1 MKTSTFIFRV
11 DASEAIGLG
20 HLSRCLFFASYI
32 EAKGHNIVFLTKE
45 NLSKNIIELKGFKCQ
60 RFSKSIPNLKK
71 LFNSFSVIADINSNK
86 VFEKKSDYNAH
97 LDILRENANSLITFE
112 DMIDYPYCSDVVI
125 IPYCGAQKIM
135 LDSECNS
142 RYLIGED
149 YFLLK
154 PEFTTKSYAVS
165 KRPKTILITMGG
177 SDPEKITLKVLNAIS
192 NLNQIDEIIVVI
204 GKASNISSSDIMK
217 TIHNS
222 KIKINVLN
230 NLENISNVMLECDIA
245 ITNSGLTKYELASL
259 GVPSIII
266 SNNKQ
271 QAFYSD
277 FFSSFK
283 ASIHLGYYNDI
294 NEKFIRDK
302 CLELMQKYE
311 LRVTMSNSGKKLI
324 DGNGINRIW
333 KAIKEKNL

>member
-1 MKTSTFIFRV
+1 
-11 DASEAIGLG
+11 
-20 HLSRCLFFASYI
+20 
-32 EAKGHNIVFLTKE
+32 
-45 NLSKNIIELKGFKCQ
+45 
-60 RFSKSIPNLKK
+60 
-71 LFNSFSVIADINSNK
+71 
-86 VFEKKSDYNAH
+86 
-97 LDILRENANSLITFE
+97 
-112 DMIDYPYCSDVVI
+112 
-125 IPYCGAQKIM
+125 
-135 LDSECNS
+135 
-142 RYLIGED
+142 
-149 YFLLK
+149 
-154 PEFTTKSYAVS
+154 
-165 KRPKTILITMGG
+165 
-177 SDPEKITLKVLNAIS
+177 
-192 NLNQIDEIIVVI
+192 
-204 GKASNISSSDIMK
+204 MK

-230 NLENISNVMLECDIA
+230 NVENISNVMLECDIA
-245 ITNSGLTKYELASL
+245 ITNSGLTRYELASL

-271 QAFYSD
+271 QAFYCD

-294 NEKFIRDK
+294 SEKFIRDK